1 MFVPLALL
9 GAFQSIREELPSS
22 VQHRVQLPDY
32 VPTWPWWAWLLILYS
47 LVLAIILESTFRL
60 QRKQGTQQPSHP
72 GAINIMG
79 GQQNIYQITANESKV
94 NATSET
100 ISPSLLAQAAGRRQ
114 LRGQTVF
121 IADLAREFDIIGG
134 WAQSSLPIAS
144 SRAVTSRE
152 LE

>member
-1 MFVPLALL
+1 MRESWRSGARFWRDVVILPAWKWLVFVPLALL

-79 GQQNIYQITANESKV
+79 GQQNIY
-94 NATSET
+94 
-100 ISPSLLAQAAGRRQ
+100 
-114 LRGQTVF
+114 
-121 IADLAREFDIIGG
+121 
-134 WAQSSLPIAS
+134 
-144 SRAVTSRE
+144 
-152 LE
+152 